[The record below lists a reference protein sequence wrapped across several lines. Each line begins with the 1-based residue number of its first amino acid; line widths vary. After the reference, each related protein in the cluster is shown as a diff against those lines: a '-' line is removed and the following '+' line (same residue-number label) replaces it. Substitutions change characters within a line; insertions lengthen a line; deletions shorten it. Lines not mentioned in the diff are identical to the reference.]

1 MSINST
7 SPLRQ
12 GKPASL
18 LCALRNGN
26 NAKVVQMRWYAD
38 QFDPLVSNETRG
50 IIVLGN
56 ILYVREVN
64 ILQGTASFSCQV
76 IFVSDG
82 VVDSAMATIR
92 IKSPQSNVYAIHTNS
107 DDLRVGD
114 YLHLMCETAP
124 FSTAMWLSKD
134 NTPLQSSGRL
144 SVDRAGN
151 LRLRSIKLNDATSLK
166 CCASVAGRNVVD
178 DCQNYHVKVSGGGN
192 KPYELW
198 GKPDNWIN

>member
-1 MSINST
+1 MTVNST
-7 SPLRQ
+7 LPLRQ

-26 NAKVVQMRWYAD
+26 NAKIVQMRWYAD

-76 IFVSDG
+76 IFASDG
-82 VVDSAMATIR
+82 VADSAMATTEMKR
-92 IKSPQSNVYAIHTNS
+92 SQSNVYGIHANS
-107 DDLRVGD
+107 DNPRVGD
-114 YLHLMCETAP
+114 NLHLICETAP
-124 FSTAMWLSKD
+124 FATAMWLSRD
-134 NTPLQSSGRL
+134 NIPLRSSGRL
-144 SVDRAGN
+144 SVDQAGN

-166 CCASVAGRNVVD
+166 CCASVVGEKVVD
-178 DCQNYHVKVSGGGN
+178 DCQNYHVKVSG
-192 KPYELW
+192 E
-198 GKPDNWIN
+198 